1 MDASKDTAAAT
12 QCKVIDHSPKEVRLE
27 FSGDLTAQTLPPL
40 WKQCTRDV
48 EDSRIQTLILDAS
61 KVQTCDGAGIG
72 LLSYLLHL
80 AKERNITA
88 TVIGLRDEMAQLLDR
103 FLKTSPE
110 PAFETTQPNP
120 IESVG
125 MQTVAFFQDIYEQ
138 VAFFARVLITG
149 IALLLQPRKFRW
161 HDFFK
166 IAEHAGVR
174 AVGIVSVLGLLFGLI
189 MAFSSAMPLKQFGVE
204 IYVSDLVAI
213 ALVRVLG
220 PFITAIIVAGRT
232 GSAYAAEIGTMKINN
247 EIDALEV
254 MNLDPVA
261 FLVLPRVWA
270 TTIMTPLLTVAA
282 NVLGLVGAAIVIL
295 SMGYPLVTYGLHVQ
309 SILSIPDVMVGL
321 TKAVVYGGLI
331 GTVGCLRG
339 LQTQI
344 GSGAVGI
351 STTRAVVTSIILL
364 VIAEGCF
371 SVLLYFLEI

>member
-1 MDASKDTAAAT
+1 MDASKDTAAT
-12 QCKVIDHSPKEVRLE
+12 QCKVINNSPKEMRLE

-40 WKQCTRDV
+40 WQQCTRQV
-48 EDSRIQTLILDAS
+48 KESQTQTLILDAS
-61 KVQTCDGAGIG
+61 KIQTCDGAGIG

-80 AKERNITA
+80 ANEREITA
-88 TVIGLRDEMAQLLDR
+88 NVTGLRGEMEQLLDR
-103 FLKTSPE
+103 FLKTSPQS
-110 PAFETTQPNP
+110 AFEPTEPDAV
-120 IESVG
+120 ESIG
-125 MQTVAFFQDIYEQ
+125 IQTVAFFEDIYDQ
-138 VAFFARVLITG
+138 IAFFSRVLLTA
-149 IALLLQPRKFRW
+149 IAMLMRPRKFRW
-161 HDFFK
+161 KDFFQ

-270 TTIMTPLLTVAA
+270 TTIMTPLLTIAA
-282 NVLGLVGAAIVIL
+282 NVMGLVGAAVVIL

-309 SILSIPDVMVGL
+309 SILSIPDVLVGL
-321 TKAVVYGGLI
+321 TKAIVYGGLI

-364 VIAEGCF
+364 VITEGCF
-371 SVLLYFLEI
+371 SVLLYFLDI